1 MAKPASSLLFV
12 ELKRRTFLKAS
23 AVAGAGAGLVG
34 LPFKALASDPDTPPS
49 PIKADTKIVSGTCTS
64 DCGSRCLLRHHVENN
79 VVVRTETD
87 DLQPDTEDY
96 PQARACLKGRSTR
109 QRLYTPNRLKYPM
122 KRVGKRGEGRFE
134 RITWDEA
141 LDTIAASIKQIR
153 EKYGNEA
160 FYTHHGMALIDSAVN
175 NTWCTMSPFARMMN
189 LYGGYLEYHDSYSS
203 SQIHAAFNSM
213 YGTYEG
219 NTPDDMLNTDLVVNF
234 GQNYGEMSLG
244 GNVQFYG
251 IQRDRKKRN
260 YKMVYIDPRY
270 SDTCLGREDQWI
282 PIRPATDAA
291 LAAGLAWVMISEDLV
306 DRAFLDNYC
315 VGYDEKT
322 LPEGAPANGHY
333 KAYILGEGDDKTAKT
348 PQWAEKITG
357 VPAATIVK
365 LAREMAAARRCC
377 IVASRGI
384 NRHINGENTVRAVC
398 ALASLTGN
406 VGISGGNTGLAT
418 AAWQMAYPSTLP
430 TGTNPVKKTIPCTKW
445 VEGIQRPLTRKKD
458 GLKGGESTSTPIK
471 FFWSYGSNGLATMHP
486 DINHITKLVADE
498 SLLEMIVVIDN
509 HMTPSAKFADIL
521 LPDLSSI
528 EREEIVA
535 TSVNSG
541 TDLRIYIKPAVTP
554 MFENRDCYTICT
566 GIAER
571 LGIKDEFTEGRSVQ
585 DWLRWMH
592 QQAEA
597 NMPGQIPS
605 FEAFRESG
613 ILKVKGKPIIALESF
628 RKDPIANPL
637 KTPSGKIELYSTQ
650 MLEEGKEMELESWE
664 KITALPEYLKAYRGY
679 DDELAQKYPLQ
690 LVGWHSKKRA
700 NSVYDNVSLLREFPN
715 QLWIH
720 PIDAEARGIKHG
732 DRIEVF
738 NDKGRLTIEA
748 KVTNRIMPGV
758 TAMPIGA
765 WYSPDKNGVCHN
777 GSMNVLT
784 FHGFSA
790 YSKGSVQHTNLVD
803 VRLWKGQE

>member
-1 MAKPASSLLFV
+1 MAKTASSLLAI
-12 ELKRRTFLKAS
+12 ELKRRSFIKAS
-23 AVAGAGAGLVG
+23 AIAGASVSMMG
-34 LPFKALASDPDTPPS
+34 LPFKVQAKDSDAAPS
-49 PIKADTKIVSGTCTS
+49 PVKPDTKIVSGTCTS

-79 VVVRTETD
+79 VLVRTETD
-87 DLQPDTEDY
+87 DLAPDTDEY
-96 PQARACLKGRSTR
+96 PQARGCLKGRATR
-109 QRLYTPNRLKYPM
+109 HRLYTPNRLKYPM

-141 LDTIAASIKQIR
+141 LDTIADSIKHVR
-153 EKYGNEA
+153 TKYGNEA
-160 FYTHHGMALIDSAVN
+160 IYAHHGMALIDSAVN
-175 NTWCTMSPFARMMN
+175 NSWCSMSPFGRMMN

-203 SQIHAAFNSM
+203 SQIHAAFNTM

-219 NTPDDMLNTDLVVNF
+219 NTTDDLLNTDLLVSF

-251 IQRDRKKRN
+251 IQRDKKKRN
-260 YKMVYIDPRY
+260 FKLIYIDPRY
-270 SDTCLGREDQWI
+270 SDTCLGREDQWV

-291 LAAGLAWVMISEDLV
+291 LAAGLAWVMITENIV
-306 DRAFLDNYC
+306 DQAFLDKYC
-315 VGYDEKT
+315 LGYDEKT
-322 LPEGAPANGHY
+322 LPKGVPENSHY
-333 KAYILGEGDDKTAKT
+333 KAYILGDGVDKTAKT
-348 PQWAEKITG
+348 PQWAERITG
-357 VPAATIVK
+357 VPADSIIK
-365 LAREMAAARRCC
+365 LAREIASAKRCC

-384 NRHINGENTVRAVC
+384 NRHVNGENAVRAVC

-406 VGISGGNTGLAT
+406 VGVEGGNTGLAS
-418 AAWQMAYPSTLP
+418 AAWQMPYPSTLP
-430 TGTNPVKKTIPCTKW
+430 TSPNPIKKSIPCTKW
-445 VEGIQRPLTRKKD
+445 VDGIQRPLTRQKD
-458 GLKGGESTSTPIK
+458 GLKGGESTTTPIK
-471 FFWSYGSNGLATMHP
+471 FFWGYGTNGIANMQS
-486 DINHITKLVADE
+486 DINHVTTIVTDE
-498 SLLEMIVVIDN
+498 SLLEMIVIIDN
-509 HMTPSAKFADIL
+509 HMTPTAKFADIL

-554 MFENRDCYTICT
+554 MFDNRDCYTICT

-571 LGIKDEFTEGRSVQ
+571 LGIKEAFTEGRNVQ

-592 QQAEA
+592 QKAEE
-597 NMPGQIPS
+597 NMPGKIPS
-605 FEAFRESG
+605 FDEFRETG
-613 ILKVKGKPIIALESF
+613 IFKMKGEPIIALKSF
-628 RKDPIANPL
+628 RDDPVANPL
-637 KTPSGKIELYSTQ
+637 KTPSGKIELYSKTLLQ
-650 MLEEGKEMELESWE
+650 ESEEMELEAHE
-664 KITALPEYLKAYRGY
+664 TITALPEYLKSYRGY
-679 DDELAQKYPLQ
+679 DDELAKQFPLQ

-715 QLWIH
+715 QLWVH
-720 PIDAEARGIKHG
+720 PIDADARNIKHG

-790 YSKGSVQHTNLVD
+790 YSKGSVQHTNLVEIK
-803 VRLWKGQE
+803 LWKDQE